1 MDENTWRFAQLMMW
15 VIGLQTTVIM
25 AAFGSMWIAFSN
37 RFDKIDDRFDKI
49 DGRAD
54 KFEGRLTRIEN
65 DMIEVK
71 TILRFKESCMLSNDH
86 QTKKKAE

>member
-1 MDENTWRFAQLMMW
+1 MEYLLETLANLDMPQLIATGVMLWFFYTRLDKKIEKIENR
-15 VIGLQTTVIM
+15 I
-25 AAFGSMWIAFSN
+25 S
-37 RFDKIDDRFDKI
+37 
-49 DGRAD
+49 
-54 KFEGRLTRIEN
+54 RLEN